1 MSPAGPSQDAN
12 CAPSGGSAAVQP
24 QAWAGASVQSAADV
38 VALETA
44 GYKALLRIL
53 DGECDAL
60 RRLDA
65 EAIESAA
72 AAKQAQVAAL
82 EQLARVRDQA
92 LRAQGLPA
100 SAHGVEVWLAGSG
113 TPDAGSAWA
122 VLLDLARA
130 ARTANARNGR
140 LVARQRQHYDGAL
153 SALLHAA
160 GLPAVYGA
168 DGRPR
173 HATGGRTLAAI

>member
-1 MSPAGPSQDAN
+1 MSSPA
-12 CAPSGGSAAVQP
+12 
-24 QAWAGASVQSAADV
+24 DV
-38 VALETA
+38 IALEIA

-65 EAIESAA
+65 DAIDSAA
-72 AAKQAQVAAL
+72 AAKQAQVTAL
-82 EQLARVRDQA
+82 EGLARVRDDQ

-100 SAHGVEVWLAGSG
+100 SAHGVKVWLAGSDG
-113 TPDAGSAWA
+113 VDAASAWT

-140 LVARQRQHYDGAL
+140 LVALQRQHYDGAL
-153 SALLHAA
+153 AALLQAA
-160 GLPAVYGA
+160 GLPTVYGA
-168 DGRPR
+168 DGRPQ
-173 HATGGRTLAAI
+173 HATGGRALAAI

>member
-1 MSPAGPSQDAN
+1 ME
-12 CAPSGGSAAVQP
+12 
-24 QAWAGASVQSAADV
+24 SAADV
-38 VALETA
+38 IALEIA

-65 EAIESAA
+65 EAIASAA
-72 AAKQAQVAAL
+72 AAKQAQVGAL
-82 EQLARVRDQA
+82 EQLARVREED
-92 LRAQGLPA
+92 LRQHGLPA
-100 SAHGVEVWLAGSG
+100 SAEGVQVWLAGRGS
-113 TPDAGSAWA
+113 PDAASAWA
-122 VLLDLARA
+122 MLLDLARA
-130 ARTANARNGR
+130 ARQANARNGR

-153 SALLHAA
+153 AALLQAA

-168 DGRPR
+168 DGRPQ